1 MNMQSVKSR
10 FTGSYLFLLILFVIQ
25 IPIVYVLVRGMNEK
39 YAQVDVAGGLRMRA
53 VEIAA
58 ILDRHIMTG
67 NEELEGVFQVKK
79 AEYPKILESFR
90 TGNDKMAPVKDQGLL
105 KELGTLEGVWKG
117 LRGELDKGM
126 EYGDE
131 LRLKKLE
138 IENTTMPLV
147 EKLDVLLDDF
157 KESGDPVLLGLIDK
171 VGDLKFSNVEM
182 SFMFEKYVITFEEKD
197 ALTEEL
203 GSDIANF
210 ESILAV
216 LKRAIDKAIVTPEM
230 ESRLVDGFAVIER
243 DWATRKA
250 ALIAA
255 FDENVAFQSQMTVI
269 VDKHTPHLIKTAN
282 VFLGAISAKA
292 SSDATR
298 SLMIMVVCV
307 IISVI
312 WAMFFMW
319 MTGALVLR
327 PLINIKNTVE
337 KFARGDLTSRANI
350 KIRFLGRDLE
360 DEIYSLGQSVDE
372 MAKNTSEVIGR
383 ITESSNHLANASEE
397 LSASATQI
405 ARGTEEQEGRASHV
419 ATASQQ
425 MSATVIE
432 VAKNASG
439 ASKAAESAN
448 EAAVKGGGIV
458 EKTIEKMNG
467 ISVTARESSEVI
479 ATLGSRSQEIG
490 KIIKV
495 IEEIADQTNL
505 LALNAAIEAAR
516 AGEQGRGFAVVAD
529 EVRKL
534 AERTGMATKEIGH
547 MIMGIQEETEKAITT
562 MDKEIKVVEEGV
574 SLAEQAGASLVE
586 ISSLVD
592 HVTGVIQGIAA
603 ASEEQSTAADQISG
617 DIESVATIT
626 KETATGSQ
634 QIVAASVEMAQLAS
648 NLQSMV
654 SMFNIYKEVS
664 EPVVMKIANDT
675 SDDQFAPISLVKQ

>member
-25 IPIVYVLVRGMNEK
+25 IPIVFVLVRGMNEK
-39 YAQVDVAGGLRMRA
+39 YAQVDVAGGLRTRA

-67 NEELEGVFQVKK
+67 NEELEKVFQQKK
-79 AEYPKILESFR
+79 AEYPQILESFR
-90 TGNDKMAPVKDQGLL
+90 TGNQKMAAVKDRGLL
-105 KELGTLEGVWKG
+105 NVLGGLEDVWKELV
-117 LRGELDKGM
+117 GELDKGM
-126 EYGDE
+126 WHGDE
-131 LRLKKLE
+131 LRIKKLE
-138 IENTTMPLV
+138 IENSTMPLV
-147 EKLDVLLDDF
+147 EKLDILLDDF
-157 KESGDPVLLGLIDK
+157 KDSGDPVLLGLIDK

-182 SFMFEKYVITFEEKD
+182 SFMFEKYIITFQEKD

-203 GSDIANF
+203 GSDIENF
-210 ESILAV
+210 GNLLGV
-216 LKRAIDKAIVTPEM
+216 LKRAIDKAIVDPEM
-230 ESRLVDGFAVIER
+230 ERRLIEEFAVIEK
-243 DWATRKA
+243 DWAARKDS
-250 ALIAA
+250 IVSA
-255 FDENVAFQSQMTVI
+255 FNENVAYQTQMNEI

-282 VFLGAISAKA
+282 GFLGAISAKA

-298 SLMIMVVCV
+298 SLMIMVICV
-307 IISVI
+307 IISVLCAI
-312 WAMFFMW
+312 FFMW

-327 PLINIKNTVE
+327 PLISIKDTVE
-337 KFARGDLTSRANI
+337 KFAKGDLTSRANI

-360 DEIYSLGQSVDE
+360 DEIFSLGQSVDE

-405 ARGTEEQEGRASHV
+405 ARGTEEQDSRASHV
-419 ATASQQ
+419 AAASQQ
-425 MSATVIE
+425 MSSTVIE

-439 ASKAAESAN
+439 ASKAAQDAN

-479 ATLGSRSQEIG
+479 AALGSRSQEIG

-516 AGEQGRGFAVVAD
+516 AGQQGRGFAVVAD

-534 AERTGMATKEIGH
+534 AERTGMATKEISH

-574 SLAEQAGASLVE
+574 SLAEQAGASLAE
-586 ISSLVD
+586 ISSQVD

-617 DIESVATIT
+617 DIESVAIIT

-634 QIVAASVEMAQLAS
+634 QIVAASREMAQLAS
-648 NLQSMV
+648 NLQNMV
-654 SMFNIYKEVS
+654 SMFNIFKEVR
-664 EPVVMKIANDT
+664 EPVMMKIANDT
-675 SDDQFAPISLVKQ
+675 SGDKLAPISIVND